1 MRALVL
7 SGGGVKGAYQVGVLH
22 NWLYQQQIQ
31 YDILCGVSVGALN
44 ISFLSQ
50 YKMGDEIKA
59 YKDLLSLWGTID
71 DSKIYKHWCIL
82 RELAGLW
89 KPSLYN
95 SKPLMDMVRNTLD
108 CKKIAE
114 SGRKL
119 RVGAVS
125 LNTGKYHLFTEE
137 HPAIA
142 DGVIASSAFPVFLTP
157 IEIYGEL
164 WTDGGVK
171 TVTPIAAAID
181 AGATEIDIVMT
192 SPDSSVIDNNEK
204 PNALHVAMRVI
215 DLMSDEIIDNDVK
228 MALMINKALDSGA
241 DMPDKKQISFRIVR
255 PKEILIKNS
264 LNFDPKEIERMMD
277 IGFNDGKISS

>member
-44 ISFLSQ
+44 TSFLSQ

-125 LNTGKYHLFTEE
+125 LNSGKYHLFTEE

-192 SPDSSVIDNNEK
+192 SPDSSVIDNSEK

>member
-7 SGGGVKGAYQVGVLH
+7 SGGGVKGAYQVGVLY
-22 NWLYQQQIQ
+22 NWLYAQQIK

-44 ISFLSQ
+44 TSFLSQ
-50 YKMGDEIKA
+50 YKIGEEIRA
-59 YKDLLSLWGTID
+59 YTDLLNLWGTID
-71 DSKIYKHWCIL
+71 DSKIYKHWCIV

-108 CKKIAE
+108 CKKIVA

-137 HPAIA
+137 HPEIA
-142 DGVIASSAFPVFLTP
+142 EGVIASSAFPVFLTP

-192 SPDSSVIDNNEK
+192 SPDSSVIDNSEK

-215 DLMSDEIIDNDVK
+215 DLMSDEIIANDVK

-241 DMPDKKQISFRIVR
+241 DMPGKKQISFRIVR
-255 PKEILIKNS
+255 PKELLIKNS
-264 LNFDPKEIERMMD
+264 LNFDPKEIRRMMD
-277 IGFNDGKISS
+277 IGFNDGA

>member
-7 SGGGVKGAYQVGVLH
+7 SGGGVKGAYQVGVLY
-22 NWLYQQQIQ
+22 NWLYEQKIK

-44 ISFLSQ
+44 TSFLSQ
-50 YKMGDEIKA
+50 YKLGQEEQS
-59 YKDLLSLWGTID
+59 YRDLLGLWETID
-71 DSKIYKHWCIL
+71 DSKIYKHWCVF

-95 SKPLMDMVRNTLD
+95 SKPLMDMVHDTLD
-108 CKKIAE
+108 CVKIIE

-125 LNTGKYHLFTEE
+125 LKTGKYYLFSEK
-137 HPAIA
+137 HPKIA
-142 DGVIASSAFPVFLTP
+142 EGVIASSAFPVFLTP
-157 IEIYGEL
+157 IEIYDEL

-171 TVTPIAAAID
+171 TVTPISAAID

-192 SPDSSVIDNNEK
+192 SPDSSVIDNKEK

-215 DLMSDEIIDNDVK
+215 DLMSDEIIANDVK

-241 DMPDKKQISFRIVR
+241 NLPGKKQISFRIVR
-255 PKEILIKNS
+255 PKKLLIKNS

-277 IGFNDGKISS
+277 IGFNDGSVS